1 MDWGWCV
8 RISWRRGWVSAV
20 CCVLVTHLTR
30 KMKNLVTLAVVL
42 LMVCFKN
49 IWRLCSPCWRWE
61 NYCSCSAD
69 ISWKRSKHPEQSRGK
84 LNKSILRQSLS
95 IRRSINRS
103 LIRLS
108 LMFGQWT
115 CNQRCTLH
123 KQAIEENFLNQLLP
137 MRPTDWWWKN
147 SCRTGLQMVLERNQ
161 YVSWFWSFLK
171 DINTYLDLKFN
182 DSILLHHC
190 SSIRSWRALKSH
202 LKLKLHEKGFPSSF
216 AKVQSLEIYCL
227 NFWQSFKNILSFSQD
242 NLPGW

>member
-30 KMKNLVTLAVVL
+30 KMKNLVRDTLAVVL

-95 IRRSINRS
+95 IRTSINRS
-103 LIRLS
+103 LVRLS

-115 CNQRCTLH
+115 CNQRCTLD
-123 KQAIEENFLNQLLP
+123 KIQASNSGEFMNQLLP

-147 SCRTGLQMVLERNQ
+147 SCRTGLQMVLEINQYVSWFEVWILKFLERNQ
-161 YVSWFWSFLK
+161 YVSWF
-171 DINTYLDLKFN
+171 
-182 DSILLHHC
+182 
-190 SSIRSWRALKSH
+190 
-202 LKLKLHEKGFPSSF
+202 E
-216 AKVQSLEIYCL
+216 V
-227 NFWQSFKNILSFSQD
+227 
-242 NLPGW
+242 

>member
-30 KMKNLVTLAVVL
+30 KMKNLVRDTLAVVL

-95 IRRSINRS
+95 IRTSINRS
-103 LIRLS
+103 LVRLS

-115 CNQRCTLH
+115 CIQRCTLH
-123 KQAIEENFLNQLLP
+123 KIQASNWGEFFEPVAPDETNRLMMEEFLQNRSADGSWKKSIRILIWSLTTQYCCIIVRPFAAGELLNL
-137 MRPTDWWWKN
+137 TSNW
-147 SCRTGLQMVLERNQ
+147 SCTRKDFHPVLQ
-161 YVSWFWSFLK
+161 
-171 DINTYLDLKFN
+171 KFN
-182 DSILLHHC
+182 L
-190 SSIRSWRALKSH
+190 WRFIVLISDRVSRIFCLFRRITCQGGNWKS
-202 LKLKLHEKGFPSSF
+202 
-216 AKVQSLEIYCL
+216 
-227 NFWQSFKNILSFSQD
+227 
-242 NLPGW
+242 

>member
-30 KMKNLVTLAVVL
+30 KMKNLVRDTLAVVL

-95 IRRSINRS
+95 IRTSINRS
-103 LIRLS
+103 LVRLS

-115 CNQRCTLH
+115 CIQRCTLH
-123 KQAIEENFLNQLLP
+123 KIQATNSGEFMNQLLP
-137 MRPTDWWWKN
+137 MRQTDWWWKN
-147 SCRTGLQMVLERNQ
+147 SCRTGLQMVLER
-161 YVSWFWSFLK
+161 
-171 DINTYLDLKFN
+171 TYLDLKFN